1 MTKLRGPVL
10 QLQLRRLMRVLAI
23 RSGRDHDFENTKST
37 RPVQAAVYAARENKK
52 HIRPE
57 GNNCSCCN
65 HKEVQNSVIP
75 HPKMMKNE
83 VPERPRSK
91 LAPGGVRAASGALSG
106 PVFVIVSPLF
116 WSHFGAQNRPQI
128 WAPFLRPFLPLLAPP
143 WREYW
148 SPSAQKESQ
157 NASKMDTFLRG
168 PTFLKCCK

>member
-1 MTKLRGPVL
+1 
-10 QLQLRRLMRVLAI
+10 MRVLAI

-57 GNNCSCCN
+57 GNNCSCRN
-65 HKEVQNSVIP
+65 HKEVQNTVIP

-106 PVFVIVSPLF
+106 PVFVIFAPPSLFDPFWFQNGTQKDGVLWDLFLEPCWSLGGLSEPSWTAGSP
-116 WSHFGAQNRPQI
+116 Q
-128 WAPFLRPFLPLLAPP
+128 WAPKRSQNGSKMA
-143 WREYW
+143 
-148 SPSAQKESQ
+148 SQKEPWQ
-157 NASKMDTFLRG
+157 I
-168 PTFLKCCK
+168 CKTVLSPRRELT